1 MVIGRI
7 LGMAGKALAKKFL
20 SKKLGK
26 KGISTFEKR
35 KSVLQGSPLSKWH
48 RKPGSTMDPYRYK
61 GTKDRPTILSK
72 YYKKKKD

>member
-1 MVIGRI
+1 MVMGTI
-7 LGMAGKALAKKFL
+7 LRMTGKALAKKFL
-20 SKKLGK
+20 KSGK
-26 KGISTFEKR
+26 
-35 KSVLQGSPLSKWH
+35 SPLSKWH